1 MYVKELKRAAALTLS
16 AVLALGNIPVGGIME
31 AFAESKPGP
40 VYGEKGEDFI
50 KVRLH
55 GTGGTFLNALKL
67 EKKDRNPS
75 TPSDATPNDATP
87 SDSTPSD
94 AVGDEDY
101 KWELKSIGKTNY

>member
-87 SDSTPSD
+87 SDLNILVREYRCSGGTDTANP
-94 AVGDEDY
+94 AAG
-101 KWELKSIGKTNY
+101 NR

>member
-50 KVRLH
+50 NSGML
-55 GTGGTFLNALKL
+55 
-67 EKKDRNPS
+67 
-75 TPSDATPNDATP
+75 
-87 SDSTPSD
+87 
-94 AVGDEDY
+94 
-101 KWELKSIGKTNY
+101 